1 MRERYMTKTLYHYV
15 HCPFCVRVRLTAG
28 LLKVPYKSVVVAYDD
43 VETPTNLIG
52 KKMLPIMDIEGKI
65 TPESLDIMLA
75 LDEKNILQL
84 SEMRKSENFIE
95 LEKLLPKISNLVH
108 PLVFPYWIYTPE
120 FSLSARDYFQKQKEA
135 KRGPFKDLVKNRSIF
150 EKDIKEILFS
160 LELRP
165 FYKNE
170 KFSAMDI
177 LLASH
182 LWGLY
187 VVPEFQFPDKIHH
200 YLQSVKE
207 ICAFNYHEDFWK

>member
-1 MRERYMTKTLYHYV
+1 MSKTLYHYI

-43 VETPTNLIG
+43 EETPTKLIG

-65 TPESLDIMLA
+65 TSESLDIMQA
-75 LDEKNILQL
+75 LDVKNTLKL
-84 SEMRKSENFIE
+84 SEIRKSENFNE
-95 LEKLLPKISNLVH
+95 LEKLLPKISNFVH
-108 PLVFPYWIYTPE
+108 TLAFPYWIYTPE
-120 FSLSARDYFQKQKEA
+120 FSPTARDYFQKQKEA
-135 KRGPFKDLVKNRSIF
+135 KRGPFKDLVKNRSEY
-150 EKDIKEILFS
+150 EKNIQEILLP

-165 FYKNE
+165 FYKSEN
-170 KFSAMDI
+170 FSSLDI

-187 VVPEFQFPDKIHH
+187 VVPEFQFPDKIHQ

-207 ICAFNYHEDFWK
+207 ICGFNYHEDYWK